1 MTDTSNSPERAL
13 DSEAE
18 DTPVHIRAVE
28 ALYRQFG
35 TDLEAFL
42 IGVLRDRHQAS
53 EVVQIVF
60 RKALEHLLKL
70 ASVSGQAE
78 SDSEKSVTEKSDTEE
93 STAELLSKWQS
104 PRGWLFRV
112 GWNEAML
119 VRRVKTRHQNLLQK
133 AVWNRDLDRPEPAA
147 PHSGLVQDETVEA
160 VRKAIDELPEEQQIV
175 VRSRI
180 YEEKT
185 FAVIAEELGLPL
197 GTVLTR
203 MRLAMQK
210 LERSLARHQRPE

>member
-1 MTDTSNSPERAL
+1 VTDSSDGPDRAL
-13 DSEAE
+13 DPEVS
-18 DTPVHIRAVE
+18 DTPVHVRALE
-28 ALYRQFG
+28 ALYRQHG
-35 TDLEAFL
+35 ADLEAFL
-42 IGVLRDRHQAS
+42 IGVFRDQHQAA

-60 RKALEHLLKL
+60 RKALEHLAQL
-70 ASVSGQAE
+70 E
-78 SDSEKSVTEKSDTEE
+78 STEKLPKFKESEE
-93 STAELLSKWQS
+93 SVARLLSKWQS

-112 GWNEAML
+112 AWNEAML

-133 AVWNRDLDRPEPAA
+133 AVWNRDLDQPEPSA

-160 VRKAIDELPEEQQIV
+160 VRKAINELPEEQRTV

-180 YEEKT
+180 YEDKT
-185 FAVIAEELGLPL
+185 FAVIAEELGVPL

-210 LERSLARHQRPE
+210 LERSLAKDQRPE

>member
-1 MTDTSNSPERAL
+1 MTDSSSSPERATG
-13 DSEAE
+13 SEG
-18 DTPVHIRAVE
+18 DDIPVHVRAVE
-28 ALYRQFG
+28 ALYREHAA
-35 TDLEAFL
+35 DLEAFL

-53 EVVQIVF
+53 EVVQVVF
-60 RKALEHLLKL
+60 RKALEFL
-70 ASVSGQAE
+70 AELGSGEVKATGFPA
-78 SDSEKSVTEKSDTEE
+78 D
-93 STAELLSKWQS
+93 ELLSKWQS

-119 VRRVKTRHQNLLQK
+119 VRRVQTRHQKLLRK
-133 AVWNRDLDRPEPAA
+133 AVWNRDLDRPDQVA
-147 PHSGLVQDETVEA
+147 PESALVQNETVEA
-160 VRKAIDELPEEQQIV
+160 VRKAIGDLPEDQRNV

-180 YEEKT
+180 YEDKT

-210 LERSLARHQRPE
+210 LQRVLSRHRDSK

>member
-1 MTDTSNSPERAL
+1 MTDSLDGPERAL
-13 DSEAE
+13 DPEAS
-18 DTPVHIRAVE
+18 DTPVHIWAVE
-28 ALYRQFG
+28 ALYRQHG
-35 TDLEAFL
+35 VDLEAFL
-42 IGVLRDRHQAS
+42 IGVLRDRHQAA

-60 RKALEHLLKL
+60 RKALEHLSQL
-70 ASVSGQAE
+70 E
-78 SDSEKSVTEKSDTEE
+78 SEEDDSNLSNLQEGEE
-93 STAELLSKWQS
+93 SESAARLLSKWQS

-112 GWNEAML
+112 GWNEAMV

-133 AVWNRDLDRPEPAA
+133 AVWNRDLDRPEPTA
-147 PHSGLVQDETVEA
+147 PHAGLVQDETVEA
-160 VRKAIDELPEEQQIV
+160 VRKAISELPEEQRTV

-180 YEEKT
+180 YKDKT

-210 LERSLARHQRPE
+210 LERSLAKHQRPE

>member
-1 MTDTSNSPERAL
+1 
-13 DSEAE
+13 
-18 DTPVHIRAVE
+18 VRAVE
-28 ALYRQFG
+28 ALYREHRA
-35 TDLEAFL
+35 DLEAFL

-60 RKALEHLLKL
+60 RKALEYL
-70 ASVSGQAE
+70 ATLETGADGAAE
-78 SDSEKSVTEKSDTEE
+78 LTTDQ
-93 STAELLSKWQS
+93 LLSKWQS

-119 VRRVKTRHQNLLQK
+119 LRRVQTRHQNLLQK
-133 AVWNRDLDRPEPAA
+133 AVWNRDLKQPDQKA
-147 PHSGLVQDETVEA
+147 PDSDLVQDEMVEA
-160 VRKAIDELPEEQQIV
+160 VRKAIGELPENQQIV

-180 YEEKT
+180 YEDKT

-210 LERSLARHQRPE
+210 LERALARHRDTE

>member
-1 MTDTSNSPERAL
+1 MTDSSDGPDRAL
-13 DSEAE
+13 DPEAR

-28 ALYRQFG
+28 ALYRQHG
-35 TDLEAFL
+35 ADLEAFL
-42 IGVLRDRHQAS
+42 IGVLRDRHQAA

-60 RKALEHLLKL
+60 RKALEHLSQL
-70 ASVSGQAE
+70 E
-78 SDSEKSVTEKSDTEE
+78 SEEGDSNRPNLDESQLDESEE
-93 STAELLSKWQS
+93 EPAARLLSKWQS

-119 VRRVKTRHQNLLQK
+119 VRRVKIRRQNLLQK
-133 AVWNRDLDRPEPAA
+133 AVWNRDLDRPESSA

-160 VRKAIDELPEEQQIV
+160 VRKAINDLPEEQRTV

-180 YEEKT
+180 YEDKT
-185 FAVIAEELGLPL
+185 FAVIAEELGVPL

-210 LERSLARHQRPE
+210 LERSLAKHQRPE

>member
-1 MTDTSNSPERAL
+1 MTDSLSGPKRATG
-13 DSEAE
+13 SEG
-18 DTPVHIRAVE
+18 DIPVHVRATE
-28 ALYRQFG
+28 ALYREHG
-35 TDLEAFL
+35 SDLEAFL

-53 EVVQIVF
+53 EVVQVVF
-60 RKALEHLLKL
+60 RKALEFL
-70 ASVSGQAE
+70 AE
-78 SDSEKSVTEKSDTEE
+78 LETEKNGAAD
-93 STAELLSKWQS
+93 ELLSKWQS

-119 VRRVKTRHQNLLQK
+119 VRRVQTRHQNLLQK
-133 AVWNRDLDRPEPAA
+133 AVWNRDLKQQESTA
-147 PHSGLVQDETVEA
+147 PDSGLVQGETVEA
-160 VRKAIDELPEEQQIV
+160 VRKAIGELPENQQIV

-180 YEEKT
+180 YEDKT

-210 LERSLARHQRPE
+210 LERALARHRDTE

>member
-1 MTDTSNSPERAL
+1 VTDSLSGPERATG
-13 DSEAE
+13 SEGD
-18 DTPVHIRAVE
+18 DTPVHVRAVE
-28 ALYRQFG
+28 ALYREHG
-35 TDLEAFL
+35 ADLEAFL

-60 RKALEHLLKL
+60 RKALEYL
-70 ASVSGQAE
+70 ATLETGADGESAE
-78 SDSEKSVTEKSDTEE
+78 LTTD
-93 STAELLSKWQS
+93 ELLSKWQS

-119 VRRVKTRHQNLLQK
+119 VRRVQTRHQNLLKK

-147 PHSGLVQDETVEA
+147 PESGLVQDETVEA
-160 VRKAIDELPEEQQIV
+160 VRKAIGDLPEDQQIV

-180 YEEKT
+180 YEDKT

-210 LERSLARHQRPE
+210 LERALARHRETN

>member
-1 MTDTSNSPERAL
+1 
-13 DSEAE
+13 
-18 DTPVHIRAVE
+18 VKAVE
-28 ALYRQFG
+28 ALYREHG

-53 EVVQIVF
+53 EVVQVVF
-60 RKALEHLLKL
+60 RKALEFLAELETSELK
-70 ASVSGQAE
+70 AAE
-78 SDSEKSVTEKSDTEE
+78 G
-93 STAELLSKWQS
+93 TADELLSKWQS

-119 VRRVKTRHQNLLQK
+119 VRRVQTRHQNLLQK
-133 AVWNRDLDRPEPAA
+133 AVWNRDLDRPEPTG
-147 PHSGLVQDETVEA
+147 PESRLVQGETVEA
-160 VRKAIDELPEEQQIV
+160 VRKAIGDLPEEQRNV
-175 VRSRI
+175 VHSRI
-180 YEEKT
+180 YEDKT

-210 LERSLARHQRPE
+210 LERALARHRDTE

>member
-1 MTDTSNSPERAL
+1 M
-13 DSEAE
+13 
-18 DTPVHIRAVE
+18 
-28 ALYRQFG
+28 
-35 TDLEAFL
+35 EAFL
-42 IGVLRDRHQAS
+42 IGVFRDQHQAA

-60 RKALEHLLKL
+60 RKALEYLAQLETNEKL
-70 ASVSGQAE
+70 PKSKESVAG
-78 SDSEKSVTEKSDTEE
+78 
-93 STAELLSKWQS
+93 LLSKWQS

-112 GWNEAML
+112 AWNEAML

-133 AVWNRDLDRPEPAA
+133 AVWNRDLNQLEPSA

-160 VRKAIDELPEEQQIV
+160 VRKAINDLPEEQRTV

-180 YEEKT
+180 YEDKT
-185 FAVIAEELGLPL
+185 FAVIAEELGVPL

-210 LERSLARHQRPE
+210 LERSLAKDQRPE

>member
-1 MTDTSNSPERAL
+1 MTDSRDGLERAL
-13 DSEAE
+13 GSEA
-18 DTPVHIRAVE
+18 DNTPVHVKAVE
-28 ALYRQFG
+28 ALYREHG
-35 TDLEAFL
+35 ADLEAFL

-53 EVVQIVF
+53 ELVQVVF
-60 RKALEHLLKL
+60 RKALEHL
-70 ASVSGQAE
+70 SGLETDGCEEFTAE
-78 SDSEKSVTEKSDTEE
+78 MTVE
-93 STAELLSKWQS
+93 ELLSKWPS

-112 GWNEAML
+112 AWNEAML
-119 VRRVKTRHQNLLQK
+119 VRRVKTRHRDLLKK
-133 AVWNRDLDRPEPAA
+133 AVWNRELDRPEPVA
-147 PHSGLVQDETVEA
+147 PETGLVQDETVEA
-160 VRKAIDELPEEQQIV
+160 VRKAIGELPEDQRIV

-210 LERSLARHQRPE
+210 LERALSRHRDTE